1 MAREMH
7 KNEKKDRG
15 KTKEQLIDELSR
27 VKQRVAELGKKLKEI
42 TRNHRQASLTL
53 MEEKDKNQMYLDI
66 LEVILIALDRNGQIT
81 LINRKGCR
89 ILGYDQGELIG
100 KNWFETCL
108 PPQIR
113 HDVSEVHKQLVEGKI
128 EVVEY
133 YENPVLT
140 SSGEV
145 RLIAWHN
152 AYIKNE
158 RGEIA
163 GALSSGQD
171 ITEQK
176 QAENELKNSLKEKE
190 ILLKEVHHRV
200 KNNMAVISSLL
211 NLQAEKFADPPV
223 LNAFRD
229 SRHRI
234 RSMALVHEKLYQAK
248 DLSKIEFSQ
257 YIKELS
263 RQVSRSNEFQ
273 GARISVKVKADNI
286 KLGIDTAIPCGLII
300 NELLTNAFK
309 YAFPLNRTGKIN
321 IQMKLVENKYYK
333 LIISDN
339 GVGLPGHIDVQNPS
353 TFGLNLVYLLTQQ
366 LEGKV
371 EAQREKGTRF
381 IITFPIKPSY

>member
-1 MAREMH
+1 MAHE
-7 KNEKKDRG
+7 NDKKDRG
-15 KTKEQLIDELSR
+15 KTKEQLMSELSR
-27 VKQRVAELGKKLKEI
+27 VKQRVAELEKKLKDI
-42 TRNHRQASLTL
+42 TRNHQQANLTL
-53 MEEKDKNQMYLDI
+53 MAEKDKNQMYLDI

-113 HDVSEVHKQLVEGKI
+113 HDISEVHKQLVEGKI
-128 EVVEY
+128 EAVEY

-140 SSGEV
+140 SKGEV

-152 AYIKNE
+152 AYIRNE
-158 RGEIA
+158 RGEIV

-171 ITEQK
+171 ITEKK
-176 QAENELKNSLKEKE
+176 QAENEIKNSLKKKE
-190 ILLKEVHHRV
+190 ILLKEVYHRV

-211 NLQAEKFADPPV
+211 NLQAEKFAALPV

-263 RQVSRSNEFQ
+263 QQVSRSNEFQ

-309 YAFPLNRTGKIN
+309 YAFPIDRTGKIH
-321 IQMKLVENKYYK
+321 IQMKLVENKYYN
-333 LIISDN
+333 LIIGDN
-339 GVGLPGHIDVQNPS
+339 GVGLPGHIDVQKPS

-366 LEGKV
+366 LEGRV